1 MIKNFESY
9 GTEKIA
15 IGMQV
20 KCGSTS
26 LGNLNDEYKEIN
38 YFSKFDD
45 NQIYVVIIR
54 DVLERWSSGQKE
66 EIMGWITAERELG
79 FTVVLNEMKIKS
91 FSNPSENTFLSD
103 FLRENPGVSDRDI
116 EMTDFLKFPEYLYAA
131 YNCVGEWFH
140 QYHSN
145 ILSWN
150 NGNPGIDVNALS
162 PDERFSNY
170 LSLGT
175 LMLQPN
181 IYFLDLK
188 DFSSPKFLKWLQNK
202 DEVWK
207 SIPIIEHSNKTKFFW
222 ENIQLFWKEYKQ
234 GLILKEKPQLKVET
248 LDTGN
253 ITMVCYPADESEHS
267 RLAESYATVIQGI
280 IEYIRN
286 EHERYIRL

>member
-1 MIKNFESY
+1 MIKNFESF
-9 GTEKIA
+9 GTEKVA
-15 IGMQV
+15 IGAQI
-20 KCGSTS
+20 KCGSSS
-26 LGNLNDEYKEIN
+26 LTQLHEEYKEIN

-54 DVLERWSSGQKE
+54 DVLERWASGQKE
-66 EIMGWITAERELG
+66 EMMGWITGERELG
-79 FTVVLNEMKIKS
+79 FPVVLNEMKIKS
-91 FSNPSENTFLSD
+91 FSNPPEN
-103 FLRENPGVSDRDI
+103 GMI
-116 EMTDFLKFPEYLYAA
+116 EIVDGHESYIDDFLKFPEYLYAT
-131 YNCVGEWFH
+131 YNCVGKWFH
-140 QYHSN
+140 WRHSN
-145 ILSWN
+145 ILEWN
-150 NGNPGIDVNALS
+150 NKAGELAGIANPSQNG
-162 PDERFSNY
+162 FSNY
-170 LSLGT
+170 LSLGI

-207 SIPIIEHSNKTKFFW
+207 SIPIIEHSNKTEFFW

-248 LDTGN
+248 LDTDN
-253 ITMVCYPADESEHS
+253 ITMVCAPDSQ
-267 RLAESYATVIQGI
+267 LAGSYANVIQGI